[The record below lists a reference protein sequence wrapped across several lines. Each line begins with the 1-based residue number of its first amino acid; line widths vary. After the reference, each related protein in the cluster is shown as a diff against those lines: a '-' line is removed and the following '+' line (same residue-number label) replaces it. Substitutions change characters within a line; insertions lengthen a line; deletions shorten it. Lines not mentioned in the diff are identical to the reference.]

1 MTLEIEPQRKYEGE
15 WMPVSEYERLT
26 AQADDPKV
34 ILNSGDYDSIRS
46 FLATYHDDPLG
57 EVYDDLKK
65 VTLIE
70 GLEQVID
77 DLAYE

>member
-1 MTLEIEPQRKYEGE
+1 MSREIEPQRKYDGE
-15 WMPVSEYERLT
+15 WLAVSEYERLT

-34 ILNSGDYDSIRS
+34 ILESGDYDRIKS
-46 FLATYHDDPLG
+46 FLATYHDDPLD

-65 VTLIE
+65 PTLIE

-77 DLAYE
+77 ALASE